1 VSRAQQLEDDFRA
14 ARMFDPAE
22 LRGAYAVR
30 MLTLMPSLHRL
41 GHRKVFL
48 GGSGCGAGTNMF
60 FGNVAWGRFSLETGV
75 QEGPEPLQV
84 VVINY
89 DCPENLPP
97 TRLVRDHVRCQE
109 PGRRYLGKLN
119 VLVVGRLRFLAYF
132 LLVTAGVP
140 AR

>member
-1 VSRAQQLEDDFRA
+1 MSRTRELDRAFRE

-22 LRGAYAVR
+22 LRGPYSVR

-48 GGSGCGAGTNMF
+48 GGQGCTAGTNMF
-60 FGNVAWGRFSLETGV
+60 FGNLAWGRFSLETGV
-75 QEGPEPLQV
+75 QAGLESLPV

-89 DCPENLPP
+89 DCPGNLPA
-97 TRLVRDHVRCQE
+97 TRRVRDHVRCQA
-109 PGRRYLGKLN
+109 PGRRYLGQLN
-119 VLVVGRLRFLAYF
+119 VLVGGGLRFLAYF
-132 LLVTAGVP
+132 LLAKIDAP